1 MKRHVTSAC
10 GILVLVGLA
19 AIAPGMAWGQSA
31 ASIRGVV
38 LDENTSQF
46 LPGAEIVLEGTPYR
60 GRSGSDGR
68 YRIEAVP
75 PGTYM
80 LTVSYVGY
88 EDYSHEITV
97 AEAGVVSHPIALV
110 RAWRVA
116 DEIIVQG
123 ARFGQSKA
131 LNDQKEAVNIKNII
145 SEEMIQSFPD
155 LNTAE
160 VLQRVP
166 GVSIQRT
173 MGEGRFVSMRGTP
186 STMTSVTINGQQV
199 AFSNESNRSVELD
212 VVSAA
217 QLTGIEVTKVLTPDM
232 DADAVGGAINLKTR
246 SAFDEE
252 GRIFNATLG
261 IGSHSIADGTH
272 SRAAV
277 NYADVIGPS
286 RKLGLA
292 VGANF
297 ARTSNERHNN
307 EQRWGDEEDQDGNE
321 IPFALTNTEV
331 QFSENVRD
339 RYGLNA
345 RLEYRINDD
354 HQLYLSG
361 VYNYREDD
369 QDRQITRVRWDRG
382 DYISRTEVEGLRIV
396 KSLHDRVEEQ
406 KITTFTLGGTHQL
419 GRALFDFSLARS
431 SASTKK
437 PDGQLQPEFERRGI
451 DLNVVDIDSVAPK
464 WMSPTN
470 VDIHDSSQY
479 VLDVIDFR
487 YQTTTSDID
496 SIMANVTYPFL
507 LGSDSGEL
515 KAGVKF
521 RALEKDR
528 QDVRTQWRWEGP
540 DDVLLSQFESGATTM
555 LDNGYFLGPEYDR
568 GAFRQFF
575 FGNQNP
581 NGLVSEARDD
591 VNLGEPY
598 DAKEDISSVYVMT
611 TQNYGNLL
619 VLAGVRAEFT
629 ELDYTASNLVMDDD
643 VFISNTKEN
652 VKRSYDYLFP
662 NLQFRYRI
670 TPDTNFRIAYSK
682 GLSRPDFFDSM
693 PYSFTQMDDE
703 QITRGNPNLRPAI
716 SHNFD
721 VLGEHF
727 FKGIGLISGGVFYKQ
742 LKDFN
747 FQSSSIEVGGPWDG
761 YEVETYVN
769 GGGADVYGAELSWQQ
784 QLTFLPGWL
793 SGFGI
798 FANYTYTDS
807 SNIDLGP
814 DTDRVDIAALPEQMK
829 HVANFAVSYEKAG
842 IISRLAMNYSSKWI
856 EEVGDDADS
865 DNWIDAAT
873 TVDFSFAYM
882 FQNGLELFFQANNLT
897 DEVKYVYYG
906 VPTRSTEY
914 TLTGRSF
921 NLGMRFVL

>member
-1 MKRHVTSAC
+1 MGTFPWKRQHVRGRRSGGPEQRARGETMKRHVTSAC

-307 EQRWGDEEDQDGNE
+307 EQRGGDEEDQDGNE
-321 IPFALTNTEV
+321 IPFALTTSHV
-331 QFSENVRD
+331 QFSENAPD
-339 RYGLNA
+339 RYGLTA
-345 RLEYRINDD
+345 RLESRINDA
-354 HQLYLSG
+354 HQRYLSG
-361 VYNYREDD
+361 VYNDRGDD

-396 KSLHDRVEEQ
+396 K
-406 KITTFTLGGTHQL
+406 
-419 GRALFDFSLARS
+419 
-431 SASTKK
+431 
-437 PDGQLQPEFERRGI
+437 
-451 DLNVVDIDSVAPK
+451 
-464 WMSPTN
+464 
-470 VDIHDSSQY
+470 
-479 VLDVIDFR
+479 
-487 YQTTTSDID
+487 
-496 SIMANVTYPFL
+496 
-507 LGSDSGEL
+507 
-515 KAGVKF
+515 
-521 RALEKDR
+521 
-528 QDVRTQWRWEGP
+528 
-540 DDVLLSQFESGATTM
+540 
-555 LDNGYFLGPEYDR
+555 
-568 GAFRQFF
+568 
-575 FGNQNP
+575 
-581 NGLVSEARDD
+581 
-591 VNLGEPY
+591 
-598 DAKEDISSVYVMT
+598 
-611 TQNYGNLL
+611 
-619 VLAGVRAEFT
+619 
-629 ELDYTASNLVMDDD
+629 
-643 VFISNTKEN
+643 
-652 VKRSYDYLFP
+652 
-662 NLQFRYRI
+662 
-670 TPDTNFRIAYSK
+670 
-682 GLSRPDFFDSM
+682 
-693 PYSFTQMDDE
+693 
-703 QITRGNPNLRPAI
+703 
-716 SHNFD
+716 
-721 VLGEHF
+721 
-727 FKGIGLISGGVFYKQ
+727 
-742 LKDFN
+742 
-747 FQSSSIEVGGPWDG
+747 
-761 YEVETYVN
+761 
-769 GGGADVYGAELSWQQ
+769 
-784 QLTFLPGWL
+784 
-793 SGFGI
+793 
-798 FANYTYTDS
+798 
-807 SNIDLGP
+807 
-814 DTDRVDIAALPEQMK
+814 
-829 HVANFAVSYEKAG
+829 
-842 IISRLAMNYSSKWI
+842 
-856 EEVGDDADS
+856 
-865 DNWIDAAT
+865 
-873 TVDFSFAYM
+873 
-882 FQNGLELFFQANNLT
+882 
-897 DEVKYVYYG
+897 
-906 VPTRSTEY
+906 
-914 TLTGRSF
+914 
-921 NLGMRFVL
+921 